1 MAEVVSPQS
10 PLGPSDTN
18 EGKGHRAAQET
29 YTCERMSVILWRCWA
44 NEGRMYY
51 SSIYENCQLTSPYHI
66 IRISY
71 LINMFIMFSWCPMNT
86 IMRSTYVLQG
96 SSLYNMNGW
105 MMKPSPGWSGNH
117 EPPLSKLHRWLHSIN
132 YPEFFTMPGQ
142 CLRVLN
148 KCIHLPTK
156 QLNVGHYSKGTSSE
170 FWTKPSL
177 QLATC
182 LNKYF
187 LTNCYLRFGMI
198 YRISSWTKCPAESP
212 QLHSHWSWEK
222 SGQLRPGAVPRCL
235 AST

>member
-117 EPPLSKLHRWLHSIN
+117 EPPLSKLHRWCIPLIILNSS
-132 YPEFFTMPGQ
+132 Q
-142 CLRVLN
+142 CLAN
-148 KCIHLPTK
+148 A
-156 QLNVGHYSKGTSSE
+156 YA
-170 FWTKPSL
+170 FWTSAYTSP
-177 QLATC
+177 
-182 LNKYF
+182 
-187 LTNCYLRFGMI
+187 R
-198 YRISSWTKCPAESP
+198 SSWTLGITQREHLLNSEPNRVYNL
-212 QLHSHWSWEK
+212 QH
-222 SGQLRPGAVPRCL
+222 
-235 AST
+235 ASTSTSWPIVT